1 MKKKDEILTAL
12 KSVAI
17 AENRE
22 NDIISK
28 LSSIFRVQKDHWLE
42 VDFSRWEVNH

>member
-1 MKKKDEILTAL
+1 MEESKIAEDYVIDRLFLSDEEKDEILTAL

-22 NDIISK
+22 K
-28 LSSIFRVQKDHWLE
+28 
-42 VDFSRWEVNH
+42 